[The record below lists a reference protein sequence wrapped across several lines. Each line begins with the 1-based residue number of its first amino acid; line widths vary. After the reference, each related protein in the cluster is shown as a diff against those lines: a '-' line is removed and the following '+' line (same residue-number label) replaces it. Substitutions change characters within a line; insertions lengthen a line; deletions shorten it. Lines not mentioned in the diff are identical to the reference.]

1 LEIYDRVNA
10 ILCELLDLD
19 GNAFGP
25 ESYLVRDLGLE
36 SIDFLELAV
45 ALNDR
50 FQVSVHDDT
59 LFLRNLRLHLAEA
72 AEAGLTPVGYLG
84 GRYDFLSQERLQEIV
99 ADLDGGPVLKVKDVV
114 SYIRRQIRTA
124 KAA

>member
-1 LEIYDRVNA
+1 MG
-10 ILCELLDLD
+10 ELLDLEAD
-19 GNAFGP
+19 DIGP
-25 ESYLVRDLGLE
+25 ESYLVRDLGVE

-50 FQVSVHDDT
+50 FQVPVHDDT

-72 AEAGLTPVGYLG
+72 GESGLATMTYLAGH
-84 GRYDFLSQERLQEIV
+84 YDFLSLERLRELV

-114 SYIRRQIRTA
+114 SYIQRQLQTA